1 VIRKAFSMFAAVA
14 AAGCAS
20 PAKAP
25 LPPPVPL
32 HLEPACGVVPSA
44 GLSWIADVRP
54 RELASIPDLIPAI
67 ALVLPEERLRAFA
80 EARGGIDLRQMHE
93 LCIAQYA
100 DSRIAVAR
108 VPLDP
113 ERVAR
118 AFEERSVRPAVR
130 TTIVPL
136 PRVID
141 LVGESHEGPEEALVF
156 GNEAVALE
164 EGRPPRGS
172 RLRAVEAFALGKLK
186 RAQPA
191 LRGAALARAAD
202 ALGAAPVRVLAPGP
216 FEGESGRALGGLL
229 RAATAIGGSA
239 RWNGGASLDVRII
252 VTGAWGDDAKAAGE
266 RLAAAVHVLSESA
279 VGHLLGLH
287 KPIHGPTVRTETEAL
302 VLEATLDANRL
313 ARGVRDAVMADV
325 AEILG
330 PRPR

>member
-1 VIRKAFSMFAAVA
+1 MAVA
-14 AAGCAS
+14 ALGCA

-100 DSRIAVAR
+100 ESRLAVAR
-108 VPLDP
+108 VPLDQD
-113 ERVAR
+113 RVAR
-118 AFEERSVRPAVR
+118 AFEERIGRPAKRSVVVQR
-130 TTIVPL
+130 
-136 PRVID
+136 PRVVD
-141 LVGESHEGPEEALVF
+141 LAGESHDGPEEALVF

-164 EGRPPRGS
+164 EGRARK
-172 RLRAVEAFALGKLK
+172 LRAVEAFALGKLK

-216 FEGESGRALGGLL
+216 FEGDNARAIGGLL

-239 RWNGGASLDVRII
+239 RWGGDASLDVRIV
-252 VTGAWGDDAKAAGE
+252 VTGAWGEDAKAAGE
-266 RLAAAVHVLSESA
+266 RLAAAAHVLSESA

-287 KPIHGPTVRTETEAL
+287 KPLHAAVVRTEPEAL
-302 VLEATLDANRL
+302 VLDVTLDANLL
-313 ARGVRDAVMADV
+313 ARGLRDAAIADV
-325 AEILG
+325 AEFLA
-330 PRPR
+330 PRAR